1 MMRPSAEPTGEPAGE
16 PAGTRAAGHTVE
28 KIGGTSMARF
38 AEVLE
43 HVILEGRPPSQV
55 RYGRVFVVSA
65 YAGVTDALL
74 EHKKTGAPG
83 IYARFARG
91 DGWTQALEELRQRM
105 LTINEGLA
113 PLGLDLDAARAFVD
127 ERLEGIRVVLRDVER
142 ICSYGH
148 FRLADHLPTVR
159 EMLAALGEA
168 HAAWNT
174 VEILRG
180 LGVNARLVDLSGWMD
195 TDTLPFDQAIERA
208 FRDVKPATE
217 LPVVT
222 GYTKCAE
229 GLMGTFDRGYSEITF
244 SRVAVLTGAREGV
257 IHKEFHLSSGDP
269 KVVGVD
275 KVQPIGQTN
284 FDVADQLADL
294 GMEAIHPKA
303 SKGMERAGIDIRV
316 KNTFE
321 PAHPGTL
328 ITRDYRSERPRVEII
343 AGRADT
349 LGLELWDPDMVGQVG
364 YDYRLLALFAEQGIS
379 YIAKN
384 TNANTITHYIAED
397 ERGLPALLDSLRHT
411 YPHATLTVRPVGMV
425 SAIGSN
431 MDVPGF
437 LSQAAE
443 ALARAGINILA
454 LDQCMRQVNMQ
465 FIVDRADFEGAIR
478 ALHAGLVE
486 RPIG

>member
-1 MMRPSAEPTGEPAGE
+1 MVKDQ
-16 PAGTRAAGHTVE
+16 AAGHTVE

-38 AEVLE
+38 DEVLE
-43 HVILEGRPPSQV
+43 HVILEGHPPQEV

-83 IYARFARG
+83 IYARFVRG
-91 DGWTQALEELRQRM
+91 DGWPQALAELRERM
-105 LTINEGLA
+105 LAINARHEA
-113 PLGLDLDAARAFVD
+113 LGLNQEAARAFVD

-148 FRLADHLPTVR
+148 FQLADHLPTVR
-159 EMLAALGEA
+159 EMLSALGEA
-168 HAAWNT
+168 HAAWSS
-174 VEILRG
+174 VEILRS

-195 TDTLPFDQAIERA
+195 TDTLPLDEAIERA
-208 FRDVKPATE
+208 FRDVDPARE
-217 LPVVT
+217 LPIVT
-222 GYTKCAE
+222 GYTKCSE
-229 GLMGTFDRGYSEITF
+229 GLMGTFDRGYTEITF

-275 KVQPIGQTN
+275 KVEPIGRTN

-316 KNTFE
+316 KNAFE

-349 LGLELWDPDMVGQVG
+349 VGVELWDPDMVGQVG
-364 YDYRLLALFAEQGIS
+364 YDYRLLGLFADQNIS

-384 TNANTITHYIAED
+384 TNANTITHYVSQD
-397 ERGLPALLDSLRHT
+397 EGGLPALLDSLRET
-411 YPHATLTVRPVGMV
+411 YPHATLTVKPVGMV

-443 ALARAGINILA
+443 ALARAHINILA

-465 FIVDRADFEGAIR
+465 FIVDRADFHGAIR

-486 RPIG
+486 QPIG